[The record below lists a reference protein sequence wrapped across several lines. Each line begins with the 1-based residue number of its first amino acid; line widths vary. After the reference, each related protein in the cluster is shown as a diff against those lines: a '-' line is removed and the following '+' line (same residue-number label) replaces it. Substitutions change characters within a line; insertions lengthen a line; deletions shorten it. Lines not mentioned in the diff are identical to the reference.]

1 MARLRRRWAFARLTR
16 SYAVGKRA
24 LDICASGMSL
34 VILSPVF
41 MLTAL
46 CIFLSDPGPVFYVQR
61 RVGVRGRTF
70 KMLKFRSMVVDAEK
84 RLAQLQAAN
93 ESAAG
98 VVFKIKSDPRITR
111 VGRFIRRY
119 SVDELPQ
126 LLNVL
131 RGDMSLVGPR
141 PPLPAEVAL
150 YSLNDRQR
158 LEVVPGITCLWQV
171 SGRSDIDFIGQ
182 VKLDRDYIRRQ
193 ALSQD
198 LRILLRTI
206 PAVIGAKGAY

>member
-1 MARLRRRWAFARLTR
+1 
-16 SYAVGKRA
+16 
-24 LDICASGMSL
+24 

-41 MLTAL
+41 VLTAL
-46 CIFLSDPGPVFYVQR
+46 CIFLGDPGPVFYAQT

-84 RLAQLQAAN
+84 RLAQLQAVN

-98 VVFKIKSDPRITR
+98 VVFKIKSDPRITGL
-111 VGRFIRRY
+111 GRFIRRY

-182 VKLDRDYIRRQ
+182 VKLDRDYIEQ
-193 ALSQD
+193 QTLSQD